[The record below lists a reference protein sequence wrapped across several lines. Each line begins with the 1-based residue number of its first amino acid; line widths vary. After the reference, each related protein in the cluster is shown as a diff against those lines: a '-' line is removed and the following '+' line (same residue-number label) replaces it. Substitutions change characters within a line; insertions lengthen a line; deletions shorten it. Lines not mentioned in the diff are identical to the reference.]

1 MEGDIP
7 LITAPIGPLR
17 IGNPDVMGDL
27 AKTIITIGI
36 VLVIVGIVITMAGK
50 IPGFGKLPGD
60 IFIKKENFSFYFPL
74 TTCILLSIVLSAIMY
89 WMGKK

>member
-1 MEGDIP
+1 
-7 LITAPIGPLR
+7 
-17 IGNPDVMGDL
+17 MGDL
-27 AKTIITIGI
+27 GKSIIFIGI
-36 VLVIVGIVITMAGK
+36 VLIIIGILMTVAGK

-89 WMGKK
+89 FFNKK